1 TIYNKGAEVIRMYDT
16 LLEAD
21 GFRRGLELY
30 FQRHDGQAVTCNDF
44 LAAMADANGR
54 DLAQFG
60 RWYAQAGTPVLDV
73 SDDYD
78 AETRRYTL
86 SVRQSCPPTPGL
98 PDKQPFH
105 IPLRMGLLDDSGRP
119 LPLRLAGES
128 EPAGTE
134 RVLELTETEQSFV
147 FEDLPARPL
156 PSLLC

>member
-1 TIYNKGAEVIRMYDT
+1 
-16 LLEAD
+16 
-21 GFRRGLELY
+21 
-30 FQRHDGQAVTCNDF
+30 
-44 LAAMADANGR
+44 AAMADANGR

-86 SVRQSCPPTPGL
+86 TVRQSCPPTPGQ

-128 EPAGTE
+128 ERAGTDG
-134 RVLELTETEQSFV
+134 VLEWPEPGRSSVL
-147 FEDLPARPL
+147 EDLPARRLPPL
-156 PSLLC
+156 LRGFSARCS